1 VGDENDGEDMSY
13 PGTLFGTAFAAF
25 FAIMNPVANT
35 PIFLGLT
42 EGMDARTTR
51 RIAFRSTAL
60 AFLIVAAF
68 SVGGNYLLHL
78 FGITLSS
85 FRIAGGLLV
94 ALVGYHL
101 LQGGHSP
108 VHKSRDSDVNES
120 EDASADIAVSPLA
133 MPLLAGPGTLVTG
146 MNYAAGSS
154 PERLGVVLGAFLLIC
169 VLTYVCFIFGQEMTR
184 FLGKSLVM
192 VISRLMGLILSVIG
206 TQMVIEGILGVMKG
220 AGS

>member
-1 VGDENDGEDMSY
+1 MDH

-25 FAIMNPVANT
+25 FAIMNPIANT

-42 EGMDARTTR
+42 EGMDEKATR
-51 RIAFRSTAL
+51 GIALRATGL

-68 SVGGNYLLHL
+68 SVGGTFILHL

-94 ALVGYHL
+94 GLVGYHL

-108 VHKSRDSDVNES
+108 VHKSKEADPNEKEES
-120 EDASADIAVSPLA
+120 PTDITVSPLA

-146 MNYAAGSS
+146 MNLAAGASV
-154 PERLGVVLGAFLLIC
+154 ERLAIVLAAFFLIC
-169 VLTYVCFIFGQEMTR
+169 VLTYLCFMSGERMTR
-184 FLGKSLVM
+184 YLGKSLVM
-192 VISRLMGLILSVIG
+192 VVSRLMGLILAVIG
-206 TQMVIEGILGVMKG
+206 TQMVIEGVLGVIKG
-220 AGS
+220 AGN